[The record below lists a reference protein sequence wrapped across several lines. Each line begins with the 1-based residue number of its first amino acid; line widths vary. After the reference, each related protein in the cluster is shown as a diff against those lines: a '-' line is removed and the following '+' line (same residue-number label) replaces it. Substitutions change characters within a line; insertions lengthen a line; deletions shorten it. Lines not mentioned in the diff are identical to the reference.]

1 MIGMVCSS
9 CNLFY
14 VTIVF
19 LFSFGF
25 FWADSLRERKTT
37 VREKVC
43 DTQKQA

>member
-1 MIGMVCSS
+1 MVCGS

-14 VTIVF
+14 VTVVF